1 MRYYYK
7 KGNSYLSVKS
17 PRGEG
22 YTPITEE
29 EFNSHNQRKAIEE
42 DKNFIEIQK
51 LKAQR
56 NETNSKTLDYV
67 DGLLSEEE
75 YAPIRAKRK
84 ALREQIKQLGG
95 EV

>member
-7 KGNSYLSVKS
+7 KGNSYLSLKS

-29 EFNSHNQRKAIEE
+29 EFNSHNQRKAIEI
-42 DKNFIEIQK
+42 DKKFIEIQR
-51 LKAQR
+51 LKAQY
-56 NETNSKTLDYV
+56 EKTNKEMSKYV
-67 DGLLSEEE
+67 DGELSEEE
-75 YAPIRAKRK
+75 YAPIKAERK
-84 ALREQIKQLGG
+84 ALRERIEQLGG